1 MQTIHESFIASV
13 EAEPGKVLF
22 ERPGLSDITYAQA
35 RDLTER
41 FAAVLTEIGVRPGD
55 RVAVQTEKSAE
66 AICLYLAVLQ
76 VGGVYLPLN
85 TAYTGAE
92 IDYFLGDAAPRLND
106 VDLLPED
113 AREFHAFM
121 IGEIVKMLCAG
132 LVHGDLSEFNV
143 LLDPHGPVIID
154 LPQAVDAA
162 ANSNAKRMLGRDV
175 DNLAD
180 YFGQFAPQ
188 LLTTRYGEEIWALYE
203 AGSLHPDSVLTGRF
217 EDPTDDVNLDE
228 VIQVIE
234 AADAEHAERLARQQA
249 AEAVDDWTP
258 DT

>member
-1 MQTIHESFIASV
+1 
-13 EAEPGKVLF
+13 
-22 ERPGLSDITYAQA
+22 
-35 RDLTER
+35 
-41 FAAVLTEIGVRPGD
+41 
-55 RVAVQTEKSAE
+55 
-66 AICLYLAVLQ
+66 
-76 VGGVYLPLN
+76 
-85 TAYTGAE
+85 
-92 IDYFLGDAAPRLND
+92 
-106 VDLLPED
+106 
-113 AREFHAFM
+113 
-121 IGEIVKMLCAG
+121 
-132 LVHGDLSEFNV
+132 
-143 LLDPHGPVIID
+143 
-154 LPQAVDAA
+154 
-162 ANSNAKRMLGRDV
+162 MLGRDV

-249 AEAVDDWTP
+249 AEAVDDWTA